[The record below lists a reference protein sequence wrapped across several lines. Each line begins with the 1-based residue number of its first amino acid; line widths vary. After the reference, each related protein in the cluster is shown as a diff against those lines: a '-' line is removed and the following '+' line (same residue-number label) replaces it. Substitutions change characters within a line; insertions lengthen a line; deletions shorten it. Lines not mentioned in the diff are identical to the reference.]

1 MAATEAQKKAVA
13 KWQRE
18 KTEEFKFRVPIGE
31 KTRIQEHAKAQGE
44 SANAFIYRAV
54 NEAIERDNQK

>member
-54 NEAIERDNQK
+54 KETMERDNQK

>member
-54 NEAIERDNQK
+54 KETMERDNQN